1 MTTPEICLGVVLHT
15 QKQRKTRKMKI
26 LKRILLII
34 LGIFIAI
41 LIGYMV
47 FTGKQI

>member
-1 MTTPEICLGVVLHT
+1 
-15 QKQRKTRKMKI
+15 MKI

-34 LGIFIAI
+34 LGTFIAI